1 MIFLNFKTYQ
11 ESSGSK
17 ALSLVSIIEDVALS
31 TQIKIIPVVQIID
44 LKEVS
49 ASTKLEVWVQKI
61 DPVSYGANTG
71 SILPEEVVGA
81 GARGTFLNHSEN
93 KIPDLNFLSEAV
105 KKAKEI
111 DLKTLVF
118 CSSLEELEKN
128 KSLNPDFLAYEPP
141 ELIGGT
147 ISVAT
152 AQPEIIAKA
161 ATIAKDAGIPLII
174 GAGINSRED
183 IKKSLEL
190 GAVGVALSS
199 AVVKSSNPRG
209 ILMDLTEGFK

>member
-31 TQIKIIPVVQIID
+31 TQIKIIPVVQVID
-44 LKEVS
+44 LKEIS

-71 SILPEEVVGA
+71 SVLPEEVVGS

-93 KIPDLNFLSEAV
+93 KISDLNLLSETV
-105 KKAKEI
+105 KKAKEV

-147 ISVAT
+147 ISVAS
-152 AQPEIIAKA
+152 AQPEIIARA
-161 ATIAKDAGIPLII
+161 ATVAKDAGVPLII

-183 IKKSLEL
+183 VKKCLEL

-199 AVVKSSNPRG
+199 AVIKSPNPRG